1 MPYKG
6 TIRMRNV
13 RLKTQIAQ
21 IVGFIAF
28 LFVAQQVSAAST
40 TLRWTAPGDNGL
52 IGRAIRYDLRY
63 SVAPLTEATWSTA
76 SLVTGLPVP
85 GVPGFAESM
94 TVTGLDSLTT
104 YYFGLKT
111 ADKFS
116 NWSPLS
122 NVKTWRAGRYLV
134 VTPSALSFS
143 VAEGSVGSSA
153 GILNLASSDGVVL
166 TFTSTEGSD
175 WFSLTNPD
183 GATPGTVT
191 VVADFTGRA
200 VGTYIDSI
208 RVVSST
214 ALNSPVW
221 VRVTLTIEPP
231 APNYLAVTPD
241 TVKFQRIVA
250 DPAPAAR
257 PFFVSETGGRNIG
270 FSCATNASWMTLSK
284 ASGTTRDSV
293 LVSIDATAMSPDSA
307 YIDSVQ
313 VGSAV
318 AINSPRWVMVKVS
331 TEISASTRS
340 LVVAPDSLHF
350 SSTQGFANPPAQSI
364 DVHEASGGAIS
375 VSLSSS
381 ASWIVLASP
390 DGTTPTSMSVGIDA
404 SALGIGQHTDSV
416 QVSSSAALNS
426 PIWVRVS
433 LSVQPQPNRLLVDS
447 DSLLFTAVEG
457 MGNPSPASI
466 TVTEAHDRAINF
478 TCSTDGGWITLRDTS
493 ATTPASIA
501 VEISA
506 SGLESGD
513 YVDSIQFESNGSVN
527 TPIWVRVILHIAPPP
542 NLIFSDMTISEVTT
556 SSAVIGWRTSRP
568 ATSQVLFGPTE
579 LYGYSTVMTAT
590 MSSEHSAV
598 ISNLAA
604 GTLYHI
610 QLVCDPGTGPQLSRD
625 STFATSDML
634 KASGAPVYNVSQP
647 TLIVENIVLPSGSAS
662 GTRSGSG
669 LNQYFFMVAR
679 DSTMSD
685 VVVASPAIDE
695 EESATTSWKIP
706 QPLEPGQRYYWRA
719 SVNNVIYTDL
729 QSFIVTG
736 DVHAYP
742 NPFRPQESPAA
753 TFTGVPPG
761 SNLLIVTVTGE
772 QIKRWTN
779 NSGQDILWDG
789 RNEIGAPVASG
800 TYLWYIESSDIKGKL
815 IVIR

>member
-1 MPYKG
+1 
-6 TIRMRNV
+6 MRNKW
-13 RLKTQIAQ
+13 LKAHIAQ
-21 IVGFIAF
+21 IAGFLA
-28 LFVAQQVSAAST
+28 LLVAVQQVSAAST
-40 TLRWTAPGDNGL
+40 TLRWTAPGDNGT
-52 IGRAIRYDLRY
+52 IGRATRYDLRY
-63 SVAPLTEATWSTA
+63 SATPLTEATWGTA
-76 SLVTGLPVP
+76 SVVAGLPVP

-104 YYFGLKT
+104 YYFGLKS

-134 VTPSALSFS
+134 VTPSALNFG
-143 VAEGSVGSSA
+143 ATEGSVGSFA
-153 GILNLASSDGVVL
+153 GILNLTSSDGVSL

-200 VGTYIDSI
+200 VGTYTDSI
-208 RVVSST
+208 RVVAST

-221 VRVTLTIEPP
+221 VRVTLTISPP
-231 APNYLAVTPD
+231 VPIALAVTPD
-241 TVKFQRIVA
+241 TVKFQRIAA

-257 PFFVSETGGRNIG
+257 PFFVSETGGRNVG

-293 LVSIDATAMSPDSA
+293 LVSIDVAALSPDSA

-313 VGSAV
+313 VVSGVAV
-318 AINSPRWVMVKVS
+318 NSPRWVMVKVS

-364 DVHEASGGAIS
+364 DVHEASGAGIS
-375 VSLSSS
+375 VSFSST

-390 DGTTPTSMSVGIDA
+390 DGTTPTSMSVGISA
-404 SALGIGQHTDSV
+404 SSLGVGQYTDSV

-426 PIWVRVS
+426 PVWVRVS
-433 LSVQPQPNRLLVDS
+433 LNIQPQPNRLLIDP
-447 DSLLFTAVEG
+447 DTLRFTAVEG
-457 MGNPSPASI
+457 MGNPSPAFI
-466 TVTEAHDRAINF
+466 TVTETHDRAINF
-478 TCSTDGGWITLRDTS
+478 TCGTGGGWIVLRDTNG
-493 ATTPASIA
+493 TTPASIA
-501 VEISA
+501 VDIHA

-513 YVDSIQFESNGSVN
+513 YLDSVQFESGGSVN
-527 TPIWVRVILHIAPPP
+527 SPTWIRVNLHVEPPP

-568 ATSQVLFGPTE
+568 ARSQVLFGPSE
-579 LYGYSTVMTAT
+579 LYGYSTFMTAT
-590 MSSEHSAV
+590 MSLEHSAV
-598 ISNLAA
+598 ISDLAP

-610 QLVCDPGTGPQLSRD
+610 QLVSDPGTGPQLSRD
-625 STFATSDML
+625 STFMTSDML
-634 KASGAPVYNVSQP
+634 RASGEPVYNVSQP
-647 TLIVENIVLPSGSAS
+647 TLIVENIILPSGSSS
-662 GTRSGSG
+662 GTRSGNG

-679 DSTMSD
+679 DSAMSD
-685 VVVASPAIDE
+685 VVAVSPAIDE
-695 EESATTSWKIP
+695 EASAKTSWKIP
-706 QPLEPGQRYYWRA
+706 QPLEPQQRYYWQA
-719 SVNNVIYTDL
+719 SVNNVIYTEI
-729 QSFIVTG
+729 QSFVVTG

-742 NPFRPQESPAA
+742 NPFRPLESPSA
-753 TFTGVPPG
+753 TFTGVPSG

-800 TYLWYIESSDIKGKL
+800 TYLWYVENSEIKGKL